1 MEVVKINHLEKTF
14 GKFRA
19 LNDVSFTVNSG
30 EILGFIGPNGSGK
43 STTIRILLGLLRPSG
58 GSATI
63 FGKDVF
69 TQSDSIHENIAYVPG
84 ETNVWKNMKG
94 GDILLLFSKLRKNVD
109 LSKQKEL
116 IERFDFDVNK
126 TSGSYSKGNRQKIAL
141 ISALSTDADLY
152 IFDEPTSGLDPLM
165 ESVFQTEVRRLKKE
179 GKAVL
184 LSSHILSEVENL
196 ADRVAIIKEGN
207 VIDIGSIADMRHLS
221 QSKVTVSVSGDLA
234 NLNQLK
240 GIHDL
245 VITGQTARFRL
256 EDDATAAV
264 MKFLSDQGIRS
275 ISNVPP
281 TLEELFVGKYE
292 KGD

>member
-1 MEVVKINHLEKTF
+1 M
-14 GKFRA
+14 
-19 LNDVSFTVNSG
+19 
-30 EILGFIGPNGSGK
+30 GFIGPNGSGK